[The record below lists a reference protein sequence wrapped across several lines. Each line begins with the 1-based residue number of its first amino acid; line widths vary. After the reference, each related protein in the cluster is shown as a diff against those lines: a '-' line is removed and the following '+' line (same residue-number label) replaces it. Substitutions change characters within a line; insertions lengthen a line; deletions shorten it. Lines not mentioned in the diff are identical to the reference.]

1 MRVCFARQPWQA
13 CGDSKRLF
21 ESKRQIATSQ
31 LLPACH
37 RQHRTTLSEPVI
49 SAGRKSDFKNC

>member
-1 MRVCFARQPWQA
+1 MRVCLARQPWQA
-13 CGDSKRLF
+13 CGDSKRL
-21 ESKRQIATSQ
+21 KRQIATSQ

-37 RQHRTTLSEPVI
+37 RQHRTTLSEPAI